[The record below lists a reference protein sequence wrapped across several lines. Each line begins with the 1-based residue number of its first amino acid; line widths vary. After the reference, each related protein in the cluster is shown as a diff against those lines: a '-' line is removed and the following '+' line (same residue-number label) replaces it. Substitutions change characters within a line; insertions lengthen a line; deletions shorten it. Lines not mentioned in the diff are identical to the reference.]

1 MTILIFNVR
10 AVLETAGQEA
20 KRYNTMCRIVP
31 TKYLPPAYSG
41 GGGEGGLIKRIVENR
56 NWGAILRY
64 IYK

>member
-1 MTILIFNVR
+1 M
-10 AVLETAGQEA
+10 ETAGQEA

-31 TKYLPPAYSG
+31 TEYLPPPPATRG
-41 GGGEGGLIKRIVENR
+41 GGGRGLIKRIVENR